1 MMPARTRAR
10 RSRSATV
17 TRRTTTAE
25 TFSISVGGVNQAPV
39 LAAIGNQSVDEG
51 ATLNVPLSASD
62 ADTGDTLTFTAS
74 GLPSFCSLTD
84 TTGPTGN
91 LQCTPG
97 FDDAGTYPGATVT
110 VSDGNPADNDCGDL
124 QHQRRWCQPGTGT
137 GRHWQPVGG
146 RGCHAER
153 AAVSERCG
161 YWRYADVYRE
171 RSAELLQPDGQPPV
185 RPATCSAHRALM
197 MPARTPARRSRSATA
212 TRRTTTAE
220 TFSISVGGVNQA
232 PVLAAIG
239 NQSVDEGA
247 TLNVPLSASD
257 ADTGDTLTFTASGL
271 PSFCSLTDSH
281 RSDRQPA
288 VHTGL

>member
-1 MMPARTRAR
+1 MMPARTR
-10 RSRSATV
+10 
-17 TRRTTTAE
+17 
-25 TFSISVGGVNQAPV
+25 
-39 LAAIGNQSVDEG
+39 
-51 ATLNVPLSASD
+51 
-62 ADTGDTLTFTAS
+62 
-74 GLPSFCSLTD
+74 
-84 TTGPTGN
+84 
-91 LQCTPG
+91 
-97 FDDAGTYPGATVT
+97 
-110 VSDGNPADNDCGDL
+110 
-124 QHQRRWCQPGTGT
+124 
-137 GRHWQPVGG
+137 
-146 RGCHAER
+146 
-153 AAVSERCG
+153 
-161 YWRYADVYRE
+161 
-171 RSAELLQPDGQPPV
+171 
-185 RPATCSAHRALM
+185 
-197 MPARTPARRSRSATA
+197 ARRSRSATA